1 MKRLIH
7 NNVTDHGGK
16 NFVVFIIVRARSCFT
31 LWSFS
36 LIHKCNFGKQINK
49 LPVIVISRL
58 FLIKE
63 LLD

>member
-1 MKRLIH
+1 MT
-7 NNVTDHGGK
+7 VTRG
-16 NFVVFIIVRARSCFT
+16 N
-31 LWSFS
+31 S
-36 LIHKCNFGKQINK
+36 LMNCIKWRKERTEKCNFGKAKQINK